1 MSNFDPNAVIRGA
14 QLTIVGAYRAL
25 QNPSL
30 FEMKHYRQAFL
41 AVVIGAALRLL
52 VAAPILGMKVFL
64 GFIGLFADLST
75 VTWDDDIISGLEF
88 LEKSVLQVPVFLMS
102 AMRYLV
108 PTLDDMFMQSLEWVD
123 KTYLMKHADENP
135 EGLRALY
142 YPNLRLY
149 SRKSGA
155 GAGVLGAVEAV
166 QPFLIKYARRAAI
179 SIAVYFASF
188 LPVVGRFVLPVASF
202 YSFNRATGPVP
213 AVVVF
218 GVGLLLPKR
227 WMIVFLQGYFA
238 SRGLMRELLEPYFSR
253 IRFDKEQ
260 KKRWFREREGLLFGF
275 GVGFY
280 LLLKTPWL
288 GVLIYGIAEASTAY
302 LITKITDPPPPP
314 STSKGFAETQVVWK
328 NKHEFMKLDLDKL
341 DRLNVKS
348 AIKGTESP
356 FVSGSTAERKSL

>member
-14 QLTIVGAYRAL
+14 QLTVVGAYRAL

-30 FEMKHYRQAFL
+30 FEMTHYRQAFL

-52 VAAPILGMKVFL
+52 VSAPIFGMRVLL
-64 GFIGLFADLST
+64 GFIGLFTDLSA

-149 SRKSGA
+149 SRSA
-155 GAGVLGAVEAV
+155 RAAGVFGVAEAV
-166 QPFLIKYARRAAI
+166 RPFLIKYARRAGI

-188 LPVVGRFVLPVASF
+188 LPVVGRFVLPAASF
-202 YSFNRATGPVP
+202 YSFNKAVGPVP
-213 AVVVF
+213 AAAVF
-218 GVGLLLPKR
+218 GVGLLLPRR

-238 SRGLMRELLEPYFSR
+238 SRGLMRELLEPYFCR
-253 IRFDKEQ
+253 IKFDKEQ
-260 KKRWFREREGLLFGF
+260 KRRWFREREGLLFGF

-280 LLLKTPWL
+280 LLLKIPWL
-288 GVLIYGIAEASTAY
+288 GVLIYGIVEASTAY
-302 LITKITDPPPPP
+302 LITKAQPLPPPFYA
-314 STSKGFAETQVVWK
+314 SKGFAETQVVWK
-328 NKHEFMKLDLDKL
+328 NKHEFMKLDLDKI

-348 AIKGTESP
+348 AIKGAESP
-356 FVSGSTAERKSL
+356 FVSSTVEKKGL